1 MLSVRLPPL
10 ALGLSLVAL
19 AGCNQKDPKKCENA
33 QSVIRQG
40 IAAEDFAAARQWRDY
55 AYKHC
60 ADRAALD
67 ALDKDIVDKEAAA
80 KTRKAAE
87 DAKRQQTEQLM
98 KLLSEWASAHK
109 GNPAGAAVNVTCG
122 EPADPKKEKE
132 RWCTR
137 ERAAS
142 EHKLRVSYW
151 EAEPD
156 AFEFSTVS
164 PGDVSCEMLG
174 GGAALKNA
182 HGGALLHCDLTGGAL
197 AGTQALAVRTAQ
209 GTLVSVFSPKYA
221 EKNEAFKRR
230 LNM

>member
-1 MLSVRLPPL
+1 MSPRRLPLL
-10 ALGLSLVAL
+10 ALLAVAVT
-19 AGCNQKDPKKCENA
+19 GCPRKDPKKCEEA
-33 QSVIRQG
+33 QGVIRQG
-40 IAAEDFAAARQWRDY
+40 IAAEDFAAARSWRDY

-67 ALDKDIVDKEAAA
+67 ALDKDIVEKEAAV
-80 KTRKAAE
+80 KTKKAA
-87 DAKRQQTEQLM
+87 DDTKRQQTEQLV
-98 KLLSEWASAHK
+98 KLFSEWAAAHK
-109 GNPAGAAVNVTCG
+109 ANPAGAAVNVSCS

-142 EHKLRVSYW
+142 EHKLRVTYW
-151 EAEPD
+151 EGAPD
-156 AFEFSTVS
+156 TFEFSTTS

-182 HGGALLHCDLTGGAL
+182 HGGALLHCDLTAGAL
-197 AGTQALAVRTAQ
+197 AGTQALMVRTAQ
-209 GTLVSVFSPKYA
+209 GTLLSVFSPKYA
-221 EKNEAFKRR
+221 EKNEAFRRR

>member
-1 MLSVRLPPL
+1 MRTPKL
-10 ALGLSLVAL
+10 AVCL
-19 AGCNQKDPKKCENA
+19 AFLAVSACNQKDPKKCENA

-67 ALDKDIVDKEAAA
+67 ALDKDIVDKEAAVQA
-80 KTRKAAE
+80 RKAAE
-87 DAKRQQTEQLM
+87 DQKRQQTEQLV
-98 KLLSEWASAHK
+98 KLFSEWAGTHK
-109 GNPAGAAVNVTCG
+109 ANPAGAAVNVSCSA
-122 EPADPKKEKE
+122 PADPKKEKE

-142 EHKLRVSYW
+142 EHKLRVTYW

-156 AFEFSTVS
+156 VFEFSTLS
-164 PGDVSCEMLG
+164 PGEVSCELLG
-174 GGAALKNA
+174 GGTALKNA

-197 AGTQALAVRTAQ
+197 AGTQALMVRTAQ
-209 GTLVSVFSPKYA
+209 GTLLSVFSPKYA
-221 EKNEAFKRR
+221 EKNESFRRR

>member
-1 MLSVRLPPL
+1 MRKTHSW
-10 ALGLSLVAL
+10 LGLSVVSLLVL
-19 AGCNQKDPKKCENA
+19 ACNPKDPKKCENA

-67 ALDKDIVDKEAAA
+67 ALDKEIVDKEASA

-87 DAKRQQTEQLM
+87 DGKRQQTEQLV
-98 KLLSEWASAHK
+98 KLFAEWAGANK
-109 GNPAGAAVNVTCG
+109 GNPAGAAVNVACA

-142 EHKLRVSYW
+142 EHKLKVRYW

-156 AFEFSTVS
+156 AHEFSTTS
-164 PGDVSCEMLG
+164 PGDVSCDLLG
-174 GGAALKNA
+174 GGAELKNA
-182 HGGALLHCDLTGGAL
+182 HGGALLHCNLTGGAL
-197 AGTQALAVRTAQ
+197 AGSQALVVRTAQ
-209 GTLVSVFSPKYA
+209 GTLVSVFSPKYL
-221 EKNEAFKRR
+221 EKDPAFQRR
-230 LNM
+230 LSL